1 MTDAQDKPTQD
12 SPEAATLATG
22 KPGKKAKA
30 NARKPRAPKVTL
42 SVGEVRRRGAQV
54 VWFICVLFALFL
66 AVGALTY
73 ALNANPDNGLVDFV
87 RTWANRV
94 DLGVFSPV
102 NGIKEFTGDNADVK
116 NALFNWGLGSLFW
129 LVLGRILDRVLR
141 P

>member
-1 MTDAQDKPTQD
+1 MADAQDKPTQD
-12 SPEAATLATG
+12 STDASGQSQGTA
-22 KPGKKAKA
+22 AKA
-30 NARKPRAPKVTL
+30 GARRVPKVTM
-42 SVGEVRRRGAQV
+42 SVSEVRRRGAQAL
-54 VWFICVLFALFL
+54 WLICVVFALFL

-94 DLGVFSPV
+94 DLGVFSRI
-102 NGIKEFTGDNADVK
+102 NGIKEFTGEHADVK
-116 NALFNWGLGSLFW
+116 NALFNWGLGSVFW